1 MLVMAGIVPAVERV
15 QIMMNDNLK
24 PLKKQDHLLCVAP
37 MMDRYDSSFLSIS

>member
-37 MMDRYDSSFLSIS
+37 MMDLYDSSLLSIA